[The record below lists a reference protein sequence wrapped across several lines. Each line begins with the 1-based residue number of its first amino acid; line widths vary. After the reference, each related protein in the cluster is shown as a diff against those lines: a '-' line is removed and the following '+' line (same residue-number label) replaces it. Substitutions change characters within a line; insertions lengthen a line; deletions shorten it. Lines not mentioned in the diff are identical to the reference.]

1 MVVKTRSYYQ
11 EKPRETAAEAVAAE
25 AADMCI
31 TISAGGG
38 VDGGRRRSS
47 RRVKITTPSFIE
59 ANTRTYKIYTPVRKS
74 KQRNDTP
81 AADYAEEAAVE
92 ALLSL
97 QEHYQASDQELDQYE
112 QYDSPPATSSGDDTC
127 GGGAPVSSAAINHTC
142 LNPMSVIT
150 KYMYRIG
157 VYNIDQTSHYKTAY
171 IIYDNTSRLY
181 HIYTIISNQIPNEAD
196 ATNAAN
202 TFVPSATCRNL
213 PEPGNT
219 IQTKYTTYICDM
231 AINYI
236 MMMVIPSKEYDY
248 YIQDDI
254 LGVVIQD
261 HEFRKIAFGTDSS
274 FYDIEGLLHD
284 KSSTETITGFKAF
297 MLIPS
302 RNFWYAPAGSYFT
315 STVSSES
322 SSLSCGENRYTS
334 DILNSV
340 IMVLSQS
347 N

>member
-11 EKPRETAAEAVAAE
+11 EKQRETAA
-25 AADMCI
+25 ADVSI

-38 VDGGRRRSS
+38 VDGGQRRCSS
-47 RRVKITTPSFIE
+47 RRVKITTPSFQE
-59 ANTRTYKIYTPVRKS
+59 SNTRTYKIYAPVRKS
-74 KQRNDTP
+74 KQRNDAP
-81 AADYAEEAAVE
+81 AADYAEEAAAE

-97 QEHYQASDQELDQYE
+97 QEHYEAPDQELDQYE
-112 QYDSPPATSSGDDTC
+112 QYDSPPPTSSNGSGHAGC
-127 GGGAPVSSAAINHTC
+127 PASINHTC

-150 KYMYRIG
+150 KYMYRIS

-171 IIYDNTSRLY
+171 IIYDNTTRLY
-181 HIYTIISNQIPNEAD
+181 HVYTIISNQIPNEANAD
-196 ATNAAN
+196 TNAAN

-231 AINYI
+231 AINYM

-254 LGVVIQD
+254 IGVVIQD
-261 HEFRKIAFGTDSS
+261 HEFRKMAFGTESS
-274 FYDIEGLLHD
+274 FYDIEGLIHD

-315 STVSSES
+315 TTES
-322 SSLSCGENRYTS
+322 SYLSCGENRYTS
-334 DILNSV
+334 DTLNSV

>member
-1 MVVKTRSYYQ
+1 
-11 EKPRETAAEAVAAE
+11 
-25 AADMCI
+25 
-31 TISAGGG
+31 
-38 VDGGRRRSS
+38 
-47 RRVKITTPSFIE
+47 
-59 ANTRTYKIYTPVRKS
+59 
-74 KQRNDTP
+74 
-81 AADYAEEAAVE
+81 
-92 ALLSL
+92 
-97 QEHYQASDQELDQYE
+97 
-112 QYDSPPATSSGDDTC
+112 
-127 GGGAPVSSAAINHTC
+127 
-142 LNPMSVIT
+142 
-150 KYMYRIG
+150 MYRIS

-181 HIYTIISNQIPNEAD
+181 HIHTIISNQLPNEAD
-196 ATNAAN
+196 GDTNAAN
-202 TFVPSATCRNL
+202 TFVPSTTCRNL

-261 HEFRKIAFGTDSS
+261 DEFRKIAFGADSS

-315 STVSSES
+315 TTES
-322 SSLSCGENRYTS
+322 SASVSASYGENRYMS
-334 DILNSV
+334 DTLNSV
-340 IMVLSQS
+340 IMILSQS

>member
-11 EKPRETAAEAVAAE
+11 EKQRETAAEAVVATSE
-25 AADMCI
+25 IDEVDADAVCI
-31 TISAGGG
+31 TTSAH
-38 VDGGRRRSS
+38 GRRG

-59 ANTRTYKIYTPVRKS
+59 ANTRTYKIYTPTRKPR
-74 KQRNDTP
+74 Q
-81 AADYAEEAAVE
+81 AALAAEAEAAEV
-92 ALLSL
+92 LVGF
-97 QEHYQASDQELDQYE
+97 QEEEEPEQE
-112 QYDSPPATSSGDDTC
+112 QYVHSPRSEDDPDTLSAPA
-127 GGGAPVSSAAINHTC
+127 SASINHTC

-150 KYMYRIG
+150 KYMYRIS

-181 HIYTIISNQIPNEAD
+181 HIYTIISNQLPNEAD
-196 ATNAAN
+196 ATTAAN

-261 HEFRKIAFGTDSS
+261 NEFRNMAFGADSS

-284 KSSTETITGFKAF
+284 KSSTETITGFKTF

-302 RNFWYAPAGSYFT
+302 RNFWYAPDGSYFT

-322 SSLSCGENRYTS
+322 SSSALPSCGENRYTS

>member
-11 EKPRETAAEAVAAE
+11 AKQRETAVEA
-25 AADMCI
+25 DI

-38 VDGGRRRSS
+38 VDGGQRRSS
-47 RRVKITTPSFIE
+47 RRVKITTPSFQE
-59 ANTRTYKIYTPVRKS
+59 ANTRTYKIYAPVRKT
-74 KQRNDTP
+74 KQRNEPTTD
-81 AADYAEEAAVE
+81 DYGFAEEAAA

-97 QEHYQASDQELDQYE
+97 QEHYQAPDQELDQYE
-112 QYDSPPATSSGDDTC
+112 QYDSPPPTSSSGS
-127 GGGAPVSSAAINHTC
+127 GGGPASINHTC

-150 KYMYRIG
+150 KYMYRIS

-171 IIYDNTSRLY
+171 IIYDNTTRLY
-181 HIYTIISNQIPNEAD
+181 HVYTIISNQIPNEAD
-196 ATNAAN
+196 GDTNAAN
-202 TFVPSATCRNL
+202 TFIPSATCRNL

-219 IQTKYTTYICDM
+219 IQTKYTTYICDT

-261 HEFRKIAFGTDSS
+261 HEFRKMAFGAESS

-284 KSSTETITGFKAF
+284 KSSTETITGFKTF

-315 STVSSES
+315 TTES
-322 SSLSCGENRYTS
+322 SYLSFGENRYTS
-334 DILNSV
+334 ETLNSV
-340 IMVLSQS
+340 IMILSQS

>member
-11 EKPRETAAEAVAAE
+11 EKQRETAAEAVAAE
-25 AADMCI
+25 AADVCI

-38 VDGGRRRSS
+38 VDGGQRRSS
-47 RRVKITTPSFIE
+47 RRVKITTPSFQE
-59 ANTRTYKIYTPVRKS
+59 ANTRTYKIYAPVRKS
-74 KQRNDTP
+74 KQRNDAP
-81 AADYAEEAAVE
+81 AADYAEEAAAE

-97 QEHYQASDQELDQYE
+97 QEHYQAPDQELDQYE
-112 QYDSPPATSSGDDTC
+112 QYDSPPPTSSGVS
-127 GGGAPVSSAAINHTC
+127 GGGPASINHTC

-150 KYMYRIG
+150 KYMYRIS

-181 HIYTIISNQIPNEAD
+181 HIYTIISNQLPNEAD

-284 KSSTETITGFKAF
+284 KSSTETITGFKTF

-315 STVSSES
+315 TTDS
-322 SSLSCGENRYTS
+322 SSSALPSCGENRYTS

>member
-11 EKPRETAAEAVAAE
+11 EKQRETVAEAE
-25 AADMCI
+25 AAAADVSI

-38 VDGGRRRSS
+38 VDGGQRRSS
-47 RRVKITTPSFIE
+47 RRVKITTPSFQE
-59 ANTRTYKIYTPVRKS
+59 ANTRTYKIYAPVMKPKR
-74 KQRNDTP
+74 RNEPTAD
-81 AADYAEEAAVE
+81 DYAEEAAAE

-97 QEHYQASDQELDQYE
+97 QEYYQAPDQYD
-112 QYDSPPATSSGDDTC
+112 QYDSPPPSSSGGSDA
-127 GGGAPVSSAAINHTC
+127 GGPASINHTC

-150 KYMYRIG
+150 KYMYRIS

-181 HIYTIISNQIPNEAD
+181 HIHTIISNQLPNEAD
-196 ATNAAN
+196 GDTNAAN

-213 PEPGNT
+213 PEPRNT

-261 HEFRKIAFGTDSS
+261 DEFRKMAFGADSS

-284 KSSTETITGFKAF
+284 KSSAETITGFKTF

-302 RNFWYAPAGSYFT
+302 RNFWYTPAGSYFAT
-315 STVSSES
+315 TES
-322 SSLSCGENRYTS
+322 SPSVSASYGENRYTS
-334 DILNSV
+334 ETLNSV
-340 IMVLSQS
+340 IMILSQS